1 MLTRKDGELLTDS
14 LVYRLEDTLEP
25 VLSGVQLGWFEIP
38 QLPTPE
44 QFVQEPLVVVIEC
57 GFRDLLNLLA
67 LGDGIDYPDHRLLSF
82 VLLVDDHQVR
92 ILLILVQK
100 GQHHITLAGILLVVL
115 LVREVV
121 LQLRVTQHLG
131 AHAQL
136 FVEFILLLFTAR
148 GGVLHLQSFAYLPV
162 IEAFVVLVDET
173 MALEV
178 ELEDLLFHSAQYVL
192 DLRLQLWLLHKE
204 VQLDEAQSLVQ
215 ADEPSDEDVHVIDV
229 ITLNIASAHIV
240 GQLAHEV
247 IRLAI
252 VGDDLQ

>member
-1 MLTRKDGELLTDS
+1 M
-14 LVYRLEDTLEP
+14 
-25 VLSGVQLGWFEIP
+25 
-38 QLPTPE
+38 
-44 QFVQEPLVVVIEC
+44 
-57 GFRDLLNLLA
+57 
-67 LGDGIDYPDHRLLSF
+67 
-82 VLLVDDHQVR
+82 
-92 ILLILVQK
+92 
-100 GQHHITLAGILLVVL
+100 
-115 LVREVV
+115 
-121 LQLRVTQHLG
+121 
-131 AHAQL
+131 
-136 FVEFILLLFTAR
+136 
-148 GGVLHLQSFAYLPV
+148 QSFAYLPV